1 MAQHANVHMEPVRYS
16 RTDFTA
22 LRAWIQR
29 IPSEKV
35 AQLYYSEEAPQLAHG
50 IDKFLTA
57 MRNDLIERAI
67 IANPRLADALS
78 HARSGGSITTT
89 VLDILI
95 KAADA
100 KPSPPSPDD
109 HIGQWLR
116 SKVARQLAAEGIQT
130 LRNFKAF
137 IEANGPHWW
146 TPIPR
151 IGRLR
156 AQALITWLN
165 KHEQLAINPATQV
178 ALSGSSNISPLTNTP
193 LPLERISALP
203 SSIDG
208 QNGINRS
215 PVFSYLSARNDL
227 EAVRAYIQK
236 FRLQPHT
243 ARAYQRELERFLLWC
258 VLVCKKPLSSA
269 LVDECEAYKSFL
281 EAPSPEFCGPRRGR
295 FTPQWRPFA
304 GALSPES
311 QKQAVQILRTAMGWL
326 HKVRYLG
333 GNPWAAVSDPQVTQ
347 QLSAMQIERAL
358 PSDLY
363 ERVVSKLSLES
374 EKPENTQARIALAA
388 LLLMGDCGLRISEVA
403 SAKAEKLEP
412 SPFVTGQFKL
422 TILGKGK
429 KLRAVPLSERT
440 CKAVQAHQMDLLI
453 QYGKRPAKGAALIR
467 PITLP
472 PIGKTSELHQANWVG
487 YAPNSIA
494 RIIKKSLKTIS
505 GLDEINVD
513 DMLKLRMTSAH
524 GLRHTFGTMATEREM
539 PLDVIQAILGHASID
554 TTSIYI
560 RAQEKRVAK
569 EAEKYHT
576 QNTPPD
582 R

>member
-1 MAQHANVHMEPVRYS
+1 MAQHANVHMQPARYS

-22 LRAWIQR
+22 LRAWVQR
-29 IPSEKV
+29 VRPEKV
-35 AQLYYSEEAPQLAHG
+35 AQLYYSEEAPQVVHG
-50 IDKFLTA
+50 MEKFLTA
-57 MRNDLIERAI
+57 MRHDLIERAI
-67 IANPRLADALS
+67 VANPRLADALS
-78 HARSGGSITTT
+78 RARSGGAITTGI
-89 VLDILI
+89 LDILI

-100 KPSPPSPDD
+100 KPSPPSPSD

-130 LRNFKAF
+130 LRDFKAF
-137 IEANGPHWW
+137 IETNGPHWW

-156 AQALITWLN
+156 AQALTTWLN
-165 KHEQLAINPATQV
+165 QHEELAINPATQV
-178 ALSGSSNISPLTNTP
+178 AVLPSQNLSPLANTP

-203 SSIDG
+203 ASLDG

-236 FRLQPHT
+236 FSHQPHT

-258 VLVCKKPLSSA
+258 VLVCKKPMSSV
-269 LVDECEAYKSFL
+269 LVDECETYKTFL

-295 FTPQWRPFA
+295 FTPQWKPFA
-304 GALSPES
+304 GPLSPES

-333 GNPWAAVSDPQVTQ
+333 GNPWAAVGDPQVNQ
-347 QLSAMQIERAL
+347 QLNAIQIERAL

-363 ERVVSKLSLES
+363 ERVVAMLTTES
-374 EKPENTQARIALAA
+374 QKPENAQTRIALAA

-403 SAKAEKLEP
+403 SAQAEKLEP
-412 SPFVTGQFKL
+412 SPFVVGQFRL

-429 KLRAVPLSERT
+429 KFRAVPLSERT
-440 CKAVQAHQMDLLI
+440 RNAVQAHQQDLLN
-453 QYGKRPAKGAALIR
+453 QYGERPAKGAALIR
-467 PITLP
+467 PLSLP
-472 PIGKTSELHQANWVG
+472 PIGKTSELHLSDWIG

-494 RIIKKSLKTIS
+494 RLIKKTLKRIS

-539 PLDVIQAILGHASID
+539 PLDVIQSILGHASID

-569 EAEKYHT
+569 EAEKYYALVPLLK
-576 QNTPPD
+576 N
-582 R
+582 

>member
-1 MAQHANVHMEPVRYS
+1 MAQHSNVHMSPVRYS

-29 IPSEKV
+29 TPPDKIAK
-35 AQLYYSEEAPQLAHG
+35 LYYSDDAPQVVHG
-50 IDKFLTA
+50 LEKFLTA
-57 MRNDLIERAI
+57 MRQELIERAI
-67 IANPRLADALS
+67 VANPRLADALS
-78 HARSGGSITTT
+78 RARAGGAITSAI
-89 VLDILI
+89 LDLLI
-95 KAADA
+95 KAAEA

-116 SKVARQLAAEGIQT
+116 SKVARQLASEGIRT
-130 LRNFKAF
+130 LRDLKTF

-156 AQALITWLN
+156 AQALSAWLN
-165 KHEQLAINPATQV
+165 KHEGLAINPATQV
-178 ALSGSSNISPLTNTP
+178 AVLDPQNLLPLANSP
-193 LPLERISALP
+193 LPLERIAALP
-203 SSIDG
+203 SSLDG

-215 PVFSYLSARNDL
+215 PVFSYLSAKNDL
-227 EAVRAYIQK
+227 EAVRAYVLK
-236 FRLQPHT
+236 FRTQAHT

-258 VLVCKKPLSSA
+258 VLERRKPLSSV
-269 LVDECEAYKSFL
+269 LVDDCEAYKAFL
-281 EAPSPEFCGPRRGR
+281 EAPSPAFCGPRRGR
-295 FTPQWRPFA
+295 FTPQWKPFA
-304 GALSPES
+304 GPLSPES

-333 GNPWAAVSDPQVTQ
+333 GNPWAAVSDPQVDQ
-347 QLSAMQIERAL
+347 QINAIQIERAL
-358 PSDLY
+358 PSELY
-363 ERVVSKLSLES
+363 ESVVAKLNAQAQA
-374 EKPENTQARIALAA
+374 PENTQTRIALAA

-403 SAKAEKLEP
+403 SARAEKLEP
-412 SPFVTGQFKL
+412 SPFVPGQFRL

-429 KLRAVPLSERT
+429 KLRAVPLSQRAV
-440 CKAVQAHQMDLLI
+440 KAVQAHQQDLFN
-453 QYGKRPAKGAALIR
+453 QYGERPAKDAALIR
-467 PITLP
+467 PLALP
-472 PIGKTSELHQANWVG
+472 PIGKTSALHKTDWIG

-494 RIIKKSLKTIS
+494 RLIKKTLKSLS
-505 GLDEINVD
+505 DLDEISVD

-569 EAEKYHT
+569 EANKYHV
-576 QNTPPD
+576 QNI
-582 R
+582 

>member
-1 MAQHANVHMEPVRYS
+1 MAQHANVHLSPVRYS

-29 IPSEKV
+29 TPPEKI
-35 AQLYYSEEAPQLAHG
+35 AKLYYSDDAPQVVHG
-50 IDKFLTA
+50 LEKFLTA
-57 MRNDLIERAI
+57 MRLELIERAI
-67 IANPRLADALS
+67 VANPRLADALS
-78 HARSGGSITTT
+78 RARAGGAITSAI
-89 VLDILI
+89 LDLLI
-95 KAADA
+95 KAAEA

-116 SKVARQLAAEGIQT
+116 SKVARQLASEGIRT
-130 LRNFKAF
+130 LRDLKTF

-156 AQALITWLN
+156 AQALSAWL
-165 KHEQLAINPATQV
+165 NPATQV
-178 ALSGSSNISPLTNTP
+178 AVLDPQNLLPLANSP
-193 LPLERISALP
+193 LPLERIAALP
-203 SSIDG
+203 SSLDG

-215 PVFSYLSARNDL
+215 PVFSYLSAKNDL
-227 EAVRAYIQK
+227 EAVRAYVLK
-236 FRLQPHT
+236 FRTQAHT

-258 VLVCKKPLSSA
+258 VLERRKPLSSV
-269 LVDECEAYKSFL
+269 LVDDCEAYKAFL
-281 EAPSPEFCGPRRGR
+281 EAPSPAFCGPRRGR
-295 FTPQWRPFA
+295 FTPQWKPFA
-304 GALSPES
+304 GPLSPES

-333 GNPWAAVSDPQVTQ
+333 GNPWAAVSDPQVDQ
-347 QLSAMQIERAL
+347 QINAIQIERAL
-358 PSDLY
+358 PSELY
-363 ERVVSKLSLES
+363 ESVVAKLNAQAQA
-374 EKPENTQARIALAA
+374 PENTQTRIALAA

-403 SAKAEKLEP
+403 SARAEKLEP
-412 SPFVTGQFKL
+412 SPFVPGQFRL

-429 KLRAVPLSERT
+429 KFRAVPLSQRAV
-440 CKAVQAHQMDLLI
+440 KAVQAHQQDLFN
-453 QYGKRPAKGAALIR
+453 QYGERPAKDAALIR
-467 PITLP
+467 PLALP
-472 PIGKTSELHQANWVG
+472 PIGKTSALHETDWIG

-494 RIIKKSLKTIS
+494 RLIKKTLKSLS
-505 GLDEINVD
+505 DLDEINVD

-569 EAEKYHT
+569 EANKYHA
-576 QNTPPD
+576 QNI
-582 R
+582 